1 MGKTMSIFTLGCKV
15 NRYDSEA
22 IEETFV
28 NAGYTVVPFDQKADV
43 YIINTCTVTHMSDR
57 KSRQMIRRTKK
68 INPDAVVAVIGC
80 YAQAAQEEIE
90 AIEEVDLVIGTNG
103 RIHVLEAVEEYRLNG
118 IPMNFVEDIMK
129 VHEFEELKI
138 NNMNKRTRAYLK
150 IQEGCN
156 NYCSYCIIPYVRG
169 NIRSRKPDNILSE
182 VTTLAR
188 EGFKEIVLTGI
199 HVASYGKDLKDTN
212 LLEIIKMVHGVEG
225 IERIRLSSIEPNVV
239 TAEFVEVISKLPKV
253 CHHFHLS
260 LQSGSDTVL
269 QRMKR
274 KYTAAQYKEA
284 VEVLRKTFEDV
295 AFTTDIIVGFPGET
309 TEEFNETV
317 AFIKDI
323 QFSDIHIF
331 PYSPRS
337 GTPAATMEDQV
348 SPQIKDQR
356 VKELTAV
363 SSHIKD
369 TMMETYLGKTVKV
382 LFEQNHGDDVYE
394 GHTENYTK
402 IHSKSQETLI
412 NKIVDVTITSIIGD
426 VLYGMTKQSSN

>member
-28 NAGYTVVPFDQKADV
+28 NAGYTVVAFDEKADV

-68 INPDAVVAVIGC
+68 INPDAIVAVIGC

-103 RIHVLEAVEEYRLNG
+103 RIHILEAVEEYRLNG
-118 IPMNFVEDIMK
+118 IPMNFVENIMD

-138 NNMNKRTRAYLK
+138 NNMSKRTRAYLK

-169 NIRSRKPDNILSE
+169 NIRSRKPENILSE
-182 VTTLAR
+182 VTTLAN

-212 LLEIIKMVHGVEG
+212 LLEIIKMVHQVEG
-225 IERIRLSSIEPNVV
+225 VERIRLSSIEPNVV
-239 TAEFVEVISKLPKV
+239 TPEFVEGISKLPKV

-269 QRMKR
+269 KRMNR
-274 KYTAAQYKEA
+274 KYTAGQYKDA
-284 VEVLRKTFEDV
+284 VTVLRSQFKDV
-295 AFTTDIIVGFPGET
+295 EFTTDIIVGFPGET
-309 TEEFNETV
+309 EEEFNETV
-317 AFIKDI
+317 KFVQDI
-323 QFSDIHIF
+323 RFADIHIF
-331 PYSPRS
+331 PYSPRN
-337 GTPAATMEDQV
+337 GTPAATMEGQI

-356 VKELTAV
+356 VKELTQEVHQIKADIMESYV
-363 SSHIKD
+363 SQ
-369 TMMETYLGKTVKV
+369 TLTV
-382 LFEQNHGDDVYE
+382 LFEQNYKEDLYE
-394 GHTENYTK
+394 GHTGNYMK
-402 IHSKSQETLI
+402 VHCRSSED
-412 NKIVDVTITSIIGD
+412 IVNQIMDIKITSIVNH
-426 VLYGMTKQSSN
+426 VLYGENTN

>member
-28 NAGYTVVPFDQKADV
+28 AAGYKVVPFDQKADV

-68 INPDAVVAVIGC
+68 INPDAIVVVIGC
-80 YAQAAQEEIE
+80 YAQAAKEEIE

-103 RIHVLEAVEEYRLNG
+103 RIHVLEAVEDYKLNG
-118 IPMNFVEDIMK
+118 IPMNFVEDIMA
-129 VHEFEELKI
+129 VHDFEELKI
-138 NNMNKRTRAYLK
+138 SNMNKRTRAYLK

-182 VTTLAR
+182 VTTLAK

-212 LLEIIKMVHGVEG
+212 LLEIIKKVHDVEG

-239 TAEFVEVISKLPKV
+239 TPDFVETISKLPKV

-269 QRMKR
+269 ERMKR
-274 KYTAAQYKEA
+274 KYTAARYKEA
-284 VEVLRKTFEDV
+284 VRALRERFDDV
-295 AFTTDIIVGFPGET
+295 EFTTDIIVGFPGET
-309 TEEFNETV
+309 GEEFNETV

-323 QFSDIHIF
+323 RFSDIHIF
-331 PYSPRS
+331 PYSPRN
-337 GTPAATMEDQV
+337 GTPAATMEQQV
-348 SPQIKDQR
+348 SPQIKDER
-356 VKELTAV
+356 VKELTNV
-363 SSHIKD
+363 SQMIQ
-369 TMMETYLGKTVKV
+369 EEILEAYVGKTVKV
-382 LFEQNHGDDVYE
+382 LFEQNYKDDLYE
-394 GHTENYTK
+394 GHTESYMK
-402 IHSKSQETLI
+402 VHCKSKQNLI
-412 NKIVDVTITSIIGD
+412 NSVNSIKITGIIDG
-426 VLYGMTKQSSN
+426 VLYGDKEN

>member
-28 NAGYTVVPFDQKADV
+28 AAGYRVVPFDQKADV

-68 INPDAVVAVIGC
+68 INPDAIVAVIGC
-80 YAQAAQEEIE
+80 YAQAAKEEIE

-103 RIHVLEAVEEYRLNG
+103 RIHVLEAVEEYKLNG
-118 IPMNFVEDIMK
+118 IPMNFVEDIMA

-138 NNMNKRTRAYLK
+138 NSMNKRTRAYLK

-182 VTTLAR
+182 VKNLAK

-199 HVASYGKDLKDTN
+199 HVASYGKDLKNTT
-212 LLEIIKMVHGVEG
+212 LLEIIKMVHEVEG

-239 TAEFVEVISKLPKV
+239 TQEFVETISKLPKV

-260 LQSGSDTVL
+260 LQSGSDCVL
-269 QRMKR
+269 ERMKR
-274 KYTAAQYKEA
+274 KYTAAQYKDA
-284 VEVLRKTFEDV
+284 VGALRERFKDV
-295 AFTTDIIVGFPGET
+295 EFTTDIIVGFPGET
-309 TEEFNETV
+309 EEEFNETL
-317 AFIKDI
+317 AFAKDI
-323 QFSDIHIF
+323 RFSDIHIF

-337 GTPAATMEDQV
+337 GTPAATMKAQV
-348 SPQIKDQR
+348 PPEIKDKR
-356 VKELTAV
+356 VKALTGV
-363 SSHIKD
+363 SQGIKN
-369 TMMETYLGKTVKV
+369 EILERYIGKTVKV
-382 LFEQNHGDDVYE
+382 LFEQNYKDDLYE
-394 GHTENYTK
+394 GHTENYMK
-402 IHSKSQETLI
+402 IHCKSEEDLTNSIRHI
-412 NKIVDVTITSIIGD
+412 NLTSVIDD
-426 VLYGMTKQSSN
+426 VLYGEKQN

>member
-28 NAGYTVVPFDQKADV
+28 NAGYTVVPFDQRADV

-68 INPDAVVAVIGC
+68 INPDAIVAVIGC
-80 YAQAAQEEIE
+80 YAQAAKEEIE

-103 RIHVLEAVEEYRLNG
+103 RIHILDAVEEYRANG
-118 IPMNFVEDIMK
+118 IPMNFVEDIMQ

-138 NNMNKRTRAYLK
+138 NNMSKRTRAYLK

-169 NIRSRKPDNILSE
+169 NIRSRKPDNIISE
-182 VTTLAR
+182 VKNLAK

-212 LLEIIKMVHGVEG
+212 LLEIIKAVHHVEG

-239 TAEFVEVISKLPKV
+239 TEEFVEVIATLPKV

-269 QRMKR
+269 KRMKR
-274 KYTAAQYKEA
+274 KYSADQYKGA
-284 VEVLRKTFEDV
+284 VRVLRKRFEDV
-295 AFTTDIIVGFPGET
+295 EFTTDIIVGFPGET
-309 TEEFNETV
+309 EDEFYETIG
-317 AFIKDI
+317 FIKDI
-323 QFSDIHIF
+323 RFADIHIF
-331 PYSPRS
+331 PYSART
-337 GTPAATMEDQV
+337 GTPAATMDEQID
-348 SPQIKDQR
+348 PQIKEKR

-363 SSHIKD
+363 SNKVKKEIMDS
-369 TMMETYLGKTVKV
+369 YLGKTVTV
-382 LFEQNHGDDVYE
+382 LFEHGEQEDIYE
-394 GHTENYTK
+394 GHTSNYMKIRCKSKEDLMNRLEKIQIKSIEN
-402 IHSKSQETLI
+402 
-412 NKIVDVTITSIIGD
+412 G
-426 VLYGMTKQSSN
+426 VLYGDIVK

>member
-1 MGKTMSIFTLGCKV
+1 MSIFTLGCKV

-28 NAGYTVVPFDQKADV
+28 NAGYRVVPFDQIADV

-68 INPDAVVAVIGC
+68 INPDATVAVIGC
-80 YAQAAQEEIE
+80 YAQGARDEIE

-103 RIHVLEAVEEYRLNG
+103 RIHVLEAVEEYRMSG

-169 NIRSRKPDNILSE
+169 NIRSRKPENILGE
-182 VTTLAR
+182 VNILAK

-199 HVASYGKDLKDTN
+199 HVASYGRDLEDTS
-212 LLEIIKMVHGVEG
+212 LTQVMKMVHHVDG

-239 TAEFVEVISKLPKV
+239 TDEFVEAISKLPKV
-253 CHHFHLS
+253 CDHFHLS

-269 QRMKR
+269 KRMNR
-274 KYTAAQYKEA
+274 KYSAAQYKEA
-284 VEVLRKTFEDV
+284 VRVLRANFKDV

-309 TEEFNETV
+309 EEEFLQTM
-317 AFIKDI
+317 AFVEEVR
-323 QFSDIHIF
+323 FSDIHIF
-331 PYSPRS
+331 PYSARS
-337 GTPAATMEDQV
+337 GTPAATMEDQI
-348 SPQIKDQR
+348 SPQIKSDR
-356 VKELTAV
+356 VKALTDLV
-363 SSHIKD
+363 KKIQGEI
-369 TMMETYLGKTVKV
+369 MESYLGKTVDV
-382 LFEQNHGDDVYE
+382 LFEQNYKDDLYE
-394 GHTENYTK
+394 GHTSNYIKVRCQSKENL
-402 IHSKSQETLI
+402 E
-412 NKIVDVTITSIIGD
+412 NKIGQVQIESVQAD
-426 VLYGMTKQSSN
+426 VLYGTGLVKA

>member
-1 MGKTMSIFTLGCKV
+1 MSIFTLGCKV

>member
-1 MGKTMSIFTLGCKV
+1 MEKTMSIFTLGCKV

-28 NAGYTVVPFDQKADV
+28 NAGYTVVPFDKKADV

-68 INPDAVVAVIGC
+68 INPDAIVAVIGC
-80 YAQAAQEEIE
+80 YAQAAKAEIE
-90 AIEEVDLVIGTNG
+90 AIEGVDLVIGTNG
-103 RIHVLEAVEEYRLNG
+103 RIHILDAVEEYRASG
-118 IPMNFVEDIMK
+118 IPMNFVEDIMQ

-138 NNMNKRTRAYLK
+138 NNMSKRTRAYLK

-182 VTTLAR
+182 VKNLAK

-212 LLEIIKMVHGVEG
+212 LLEIIKAVHSVEG

-239 TAEFVEVISKLPKV
+239 TKEFVDVIATLPKV

-269 QRMKR
+269 KRMKR
-274 KYTAAQYKEA
+274 KYSAEQYKEA
-284 VEVLRKTFEDV
+284 VRVLRERFEDV
-295 AFTTDIIVGFPGET
+295 EFTTDIIVGFPGET
-309 TEEFNETV
+309 EGEFYETV
-317 AFIKDI
+317 EFVKDI
-323 QFSDIHIF
+323 RFSDIHIF
-331 PYSPRS
+331 PYSART

-348 SPQIKDQR
+348 KPQIKEKR
-356 VKELTAV
+356 VKELTSATN
-363 SSHIKD
+363 SIKAD
-369 TMMETYLGKTVKV
+369 IMNSYLGKTVTV
-382 LFEQNHGDDVYE
+382 LFENGEEDDVYE
-394 GHTENYTK
+394 GHTSNYMKIRCKSKEDLMNSLEEIKIKSNEN
-402 IHSKSQETLI
+402 
-412 NKIVDVTITSIIGD
+412 G
-426 VLYGMTKQSSN
+426 VLYGDIVK

>member
-1 MGKTMSIFTLGCKV
+1 MEKTMSIFTLGCKV

-28 NAGYTVVPFDQKADV
+28 SSGYKIVPFDQKADV

-68 INPDAVVAVIGC
+68 MNPDAVVAVIGC
-80 YAQAAQEEIE
+80 YAQAAKEEIE

-118 IPMNFVEDIMK
+118 IPMNFVGDIMK

-138 NNMNKRTRAYLK
+138 NNMRKRTRAYLK

-169 NIRSRKPDNILSE
+169 NIRSREPENILSE
-182 VTTLAR
+182 VTTLAA
-188 EGFKEIVLTGI
+188 EGFKEVVLTGI
-199 HVASYGKDLKDTN
+199 HVASYGKDLKTTN
-212 LLEIIKMVHGVEG
+212 LIEIIKMVHAVDG

-239 TAEFVEVISKLPKV
+239 SKAFVDELSKLPKV

-269 QRMKR
+269 KRMNR
-274 KYTAAQYKEA
+274 KYTAAHYKEA
-284 VEVLRKTFEDV
+284 VRALRERFNEV

-309 TEEFNETV
+309 QEEFEETL
-317 AFIKDI
+317 AFVKDI
-323 QFSDIHIF
+323 RFTDIHIF
-331 PYSPRS
+331 PYSPRT
-337 GTPAATMEDQV
+337 GTPAATMENQV
-348 SPQIKDQR
+348 SPQVKDERVRALTQAVKEIKDEIMASYVGQ
-356 VKELTAV
+356 
-363 SSHIKD
+363 
-369 TMMETYLGKTVKV
+369 TVTV
-382 LFEQNHGDDVYE
+382 LFEQSCADDLYE
-394 GHTENYTK
+394 GHTRNYMK
-402 IHSKSQETLI
+402 VHCKSKQDLTNLI
-412 NKIVDVTITSIIGD
+412 SDQTILGIRGD
-426 VLYGMTKQSSN
+426 VLYCENTN